1 LRPSNPGILS
11 AARPLFEQR
20 ERVVNEWT
28 ARLADIGA
36 GTRVFS
42 GELMRRDLRLM
53 VDLVAEMAGPM
64 RREARELWERASEHY
79 GRTAAARGLAAG
91 EVVEELSVLREI
103 LTRDLAAGVAALRAR
118 QAMAVLIHMHR
129 VIDRGIAVAV
139 AGYTDTLVAGL
150 LAHDGVPSAGN
161 ELEPADLERQ
171 VNGLEKELVALLAP
185 PSGGI

>member
-1 LRPSNPGILS
+1 MDEW
-11 AARPLFEQR
+11 AARLSD
-20 ERVVNEWT
+20 
-28 ARLADIGA
+28 LGA
-36 GTRVFS
+36 GTRTIPTP
-42 GELMRRDLRLM
+42 LMRRDLRLM

-64 RREARELWERASEHY
+64 RRETRELWEKASEHY

-118 QAMAVLIHMHR
+118 QAMAVLLHLHR
-129 VIDRGIAVAV
+129 VLDRGISVAV

-150 LAHDGVPSAGN
+150 MAQDGVPSAEN
-161 ELEPADLERQ
+161 ELEASDLERQ
-171 VNGLEKELVALLAP
+171 VGGLERELQTLLTP

>member
-1 LRPSNPGILS
+1 MDEW
-11 AARPLFEQR
+11 AARLSD
-20 ERVVNEWT
+20 
-28 ARLADIGA
+28 LGA
-36 GTRVFS
+36 GTRTIPS
-42 GELMRRDLRLM
+42 PLMRRDLRLM

-64 RREARELWERASEHY
+64 RREARELWEKASEHY

-118 QAMAVLIHMHR
+118 QAMAVLLHLHR
-129 VIDRGIAVAV
+129 VLDRGIAVAV

-150 LAHDGVPSAGN
+150 LAENGVPSAGN
-161 ELEPADLERQ
+161 ELEESDLERR
-171 VNGLEKELVALLAP
+171 VGGLEGELRALLTP